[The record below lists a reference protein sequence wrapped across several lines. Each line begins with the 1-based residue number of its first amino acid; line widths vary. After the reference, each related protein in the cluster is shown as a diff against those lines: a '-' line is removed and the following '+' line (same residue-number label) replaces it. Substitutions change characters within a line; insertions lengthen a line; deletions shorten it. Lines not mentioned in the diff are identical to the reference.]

1 MIFVTRPSP
10 EGEKLTELLN
20 KIDRPAQHLPFFKIS
35 QGRDILQLQ
44 HHLNQLLPND
54 IVIVVS
60 PQVTHAINHYITNL
74 TMPRDLSYF
83 AIGKKSAQLFKQFT
97 EVEVNYPDKEDSEGL
112 LTLLQ
117 QQPVKQRNI
126 LILCGNSGR
135 PLLSQTLMNRQAK
148 VKLIECYTRIPIIY
162 RPDILSEHISQQLI
176 IITSIEHLNQLE
188 SYSSDEHKKQSRLL
202 VTSQRIFT
210 KAKELTWQNVLLV
223 KSADNQ
229 TIFDA
234 VKQHFPVSL

>member
-10 EGEKLTELLN
+10 EGEKLSELFNQANL
-20 KIDRPAQHLPFFKIS
+20 PAQHLPFFKIS

-44 HHLNQLLPND
+44 HQLNQLLPQD

-60 PQVTHAINHYITNL
+60 PQVTHAINQYVTNL
-74 TMPRDLSYF
+74 TLPKNISYF

-97 EVEVNYPDKEDSEGL
+97 EIEVNYPDREDSEGL
-112 LTLLQ
+112 LVLLQ
-117 QQPVKQRNI
+117 QQSVKQRNI

-135 PLLSQTLMNRQAK
+135 PLLAQTLKARQAK
-148 VKLIECYTRIPIIY
+148 VKLIECYSRTPIIY
-162 RPDILSEHISQQLI
+162 QPDILSEHISQQLI

-210 KAKELTWQNVLLV
+210 KAKELTWQNVLFV
-223 KSADNQ
+223 NSADNQ
-229 TIFDA
+229 TIFNA
-234 VKQHFPVSL
+234 VKQHFPTPL

>member
-74 TMPRDLSYF
+74 TMPKNISYF

-162 RPDILSEHISQQLI
+162 QPDILSEHISQQLI

-188 SYSSDEHKKQSRLL
+188 SYSSDEHKKQSCLL

-229 TIFDA
+229 TIFNA
-234 VKQHFPVSL
+234 VKQHFSASL

>member
-10 EGEKLTELLN
+10 EGEKLSELFNQANL
-20 KIDRPAQHLPFFKIS
+20 PAQHLPFFKIS
-35 QGRDILQLQ
+35 QGRDILLLQ
-44 HHLNQLLPND
+44 HQLNQLLPQD

-60 PQVTHAINHYITNL
+60 PQVTHAINQYFTNL
-74 TMPRDLSYF
+74 TLPKNISYF

-97 EVEVNYPDKEDSEGL
+97 EIEVNYPDREDSEGL
-112 LTLLQ
+112 LVLLQ
-117 QQPVKQRNI
+117 QQSVKQRNI

-135 PLLSQTLMNRQAK
+135 PLLAQTLRSRQAK
-148 VKLIECYTRIPIIY
+148 VKLIECYSRTPIIY
-162 RPDILSEHISQQLI
+162 QPDILSEHISQQLI

-188 SYSSDEHKKQSRLL
+188 FYSSDEHKKQSRLL

-223 KSADNQ
+223 NSADNQ
-229 TIFDA
+229 TVFNA
-234 VKQHFPVSL
+234 VKQHFPTPL

>member
-74 TMPRDLSYF
+74 TMPKNISYF

-97 EVEVNYPDKEDSEGL
+97 EVEVNYPDREDSEGL
-112 LTLLQ
+112 LSLLQ
-117 QQPVKQRNI
+117 QQSVKQRNI

-202 VTSQRIFT
+202 VTSQRILT

>member
-10 EGEKLTELLN
+10 EGEKLSELFNQANL
-20 KIDRPAQHLPFFKIS
+20 PAQHLPFFKIS
-35 QGRDILQLQ
+35 QGRDIRQLQ
-44 HHLNQLLPND
+44 HQLNQLLPQD

-60 PQVTHAINHYITNL
+60 PQVTHAINQYVTNL
-74 TMPRDLSYF
+74 TLPKNISYF

-97 EVEVNYPDKEDSEGL
+97 EIEVNYPDREDSEGL
-112 LTLLQ
+112 LVLLQ
-117 QQPVKQRNI
+117 QQSVKQRNI

-135 PLLSQTLMNRQAK
+135 PLLAQTLKARQAK
-148 VKLIECYTRIPIIY
+148 VKLIECYSRTPIIY
-162 RPDILSEHISQQLI
+162 QPDILSEHISQQLI

-210 KAKELTWQNVLLV
+210 KAKELTWQNVLFV
-223 KSADNQ
+223 NSADNQ
-229 TIFDA
+229 TIFNA
-234 VKQHFPVSL
+234 VKQHFPTPL

>member
-10 EGEKLTELLN
+10 EGEKLTDLLN

-60 PQVTHAINHYITNL
+60 PQVTHAINHYSTNL
-74 TMPRDLSYF
+74 TLPKNISYF

-112 LTLLQ
+112 LVLLQ
-117 QQPVKQRNI
+117 QQSVKQRNI

-202 VTSQRIFT
+202 VTSQRILT

>member
-188 SYSSDEHKKQSRLL
+188 FYSSDEHKKQSRLL

>member
-60 PQVTHAINHYITNL
+60 PQVTHAINHYSTNL
-74 TMPRDLSYF
+74 TLPKNISYF

>member
-97 EVEVNYPDKEDSEGL
+97 EVEVNYPDREDSEGL
-112 LTLLQ
+112 LSLLQ
-117 QQPVKQRNI
+117 QQSVKQRNI

-162 RPDILSEHISQQLI
+162 QPDILSEHISQQLI

-188 SYSSDEHKKQSRLL
+188 SYSSDEHKKQSCLL

-229 TIFDA
+229 TIFNA
-234 VKQHFPVSL
+234 VKQHFPASL

>member
-74 TMPRDLSYF
+74 TMPRDLCYF

-97 EVEVNYPDKEDSEGL
+97 EVEVNYPDREDSEGL
-112 LTLLQ
+112 LSLLQ
-117 QQPVKQRNI
+117 QQSVKQRNI

-135 PLLSQTLMNRQAK
+135 PLLSQTLMNLQAK

-162 RPDILSEHISQQLI
+162 QPDILSEHISQQLI

-188 SYSSDEHKKQSRLL
+188 SYSSDEHKKQSCLL

-210 KAKELTWQNVLLV
+210 KAEELTWQNVLLV

-229 TIFDA
+229 TIFNA
-234 VKQHFPVSL
+234 VKQHFPASL

>member
-1 MIFVTRPSP
+1 
-10 EGEKLTELLN
+10 
-20 KIDRPAQHLPFFKIS
+20 
-35 QGRDILQLQ
+35 
-44 HHLNQLLPND
+44 
-54 IVIVVS
+54 
-60 PQVTHAINHYITNL
+60 
-74 TMPRDLSYF
+74 
-83 AIGKKSAQLFKQFT
+83 
-97 EVEVNYPDKEDSEGL
+97 
-112 LTLLQ
+112 
-117 QQPVKQRNI
+117 
-126 LILCGNSGR
+126 
-135 PLLSQTLMNRQAK
+135 MNRQAK

-202 VTSQRIFT
+202 VTSQRILT

-234 VKQHFPVSL
+234 VKQHFPASL

>member
-1 MIFVTRPSP
+1 MILVTRPSP
-10 EGEKLTELLN
+10 EGEKLTELFNQANL
-20 KIDRPAQHLPFFKIS
+20 PAQHLPFFKIS

-44 HHLNQLLPND
+44 HQLNQLLPQD

-60 PQVTHAINHYITNL
+60 PQVTHVINQYFTNL
-74 TMPRDLSYF
+74 TLPKNISYF

-97 EVEVNYPDKEDSEGL
+97 EIEVNYPDREDSEGL
-112 LTLLQ
+112 LVLLQ
-117 QQPVKQRNI
+117 QQSVKQRNI
-126 LILCGNSGR
+126 LILCGNSSR
-135 PLLSQTLMNRQAK
+135 PLLAQTLRSRQAK
-148 VKLIECYTRIPIIY
+148 VKLIECYSRTPIIY
-162 RPDILSEHISQQLI
+162 QPDILSEHISQQLI

-223 KSADNQ
+223 NSADNQ
-229 TIFDA
+229 TVFNA
-234 VKQHFPVSL
+234 VKQHFPTPL

>member
-10 EGEKLTELLN
+10 EGEKLTDLLN

-60 PQVTHAINHYITNL
+60 PQVTHAINHYSTNL
-74 TMPRDLSYF
+74 TLPKNISYF

-117 QQPVKQRNI
+117 QHPVKQRNI

-202 VTSQRIFT
+202 VTSQRILT

>member
-10 EGEKLTELLN
+10 EGEKLSELFNQANL
-20 KIDRPAQHLPFFKIS
+20 PAQHLPFFKIS

-44 HHLNQLLPND
+44 HQLNQLLPQD

-74 TMPRDLSYF
+74 TMPRDISYF

-97 EVEVNYPDKEDSEGL
+97 EVEVNYPDREDSEGL
-112 LTLLQ
+112 LVLLQ
-117 QQPVKQRNI
+117 QQSVKQRNI

-135 PLLSQTLMNRQAK
+135 PLLAQTLKARQAK
-148 VKLIECYTRIPIIY
+148 VKLIECYSRTPIIY
-162 RPDILSEHISQQLI
+162 QPDILSEHISQQLI

-188 SYSSDEHKKQSRLL
+188 SYSSDEHKKQSCLL

-223 KSADNQ
+223 NSADNQ
-229 TIFDA
+229 TIFNA
-234 VKQHFPVSL
+234 VKQHFPASL

>member
-10 EGEKLTELLN
+10 EGEKLSELFNQANL
-20 KIDRPAQHLPFFKIS
+20 PAQHLPFFKIS

-44 HHLNQLLPND
+44 HQLNQLLPQD

-74 TMPRDLSYF
+74 TMPKNISYF

-97 EVEVNYPDKEDSEGL
+97 EVEVNYPDREDSEGL
-112 LTLLQ
+112 LVLLQ
-117 QQPVKQRNI
+117 QQSVKQRNI

-162 RPDILSEHISQQLI
+162 QPDILSEHISQQLI

-210 KAKELTWQNVLLV
+210 KAKELTWQNVLFV
-223 KSADNQ
+223 NSADNQ
-229 TIFDA
+229 TVFDA
-234 VKQHFPVSL
+234 VKQHFPTPL

>member
-10 EGEKLTELLN
+10 EGEKLTELFNQANL
-20 KIDRPAQHLPFFKIS
+20 RAQHLPFFKIS
-35 QGRDILQLQ
+35 QGRDILHLQ
-44 HHLNQLLPND
+44 HQLNQLLPQD

-74 TMPRDLSYF
+74 TIPRDLCYF

-188 SYSSDEHKKQSRLL
+188 SYSSDEHKKQSCLL

-229 TIFDA
+229 TIFNA
-234 VKQHFPVSL
+234 VKQHFPASL

>member
-10 EGEKLTELLN
+10 EGEKLSELFNQANL
-20 KIDRPAQHLPFFKIS
+20 PAQHLPFFKIS
-35 QGRDILQLQ
+35 QGRDIRQLQ
-44 HHLNQLLPND
+44 HQLNQLLPQD

-60 PQVTHAINHYITNL
+60 PQVTHAINQYVTNL
-74 TMPRDLSYF
+74 TLPKNISYF

-97 EVEVNYPDKEDSEGL
+97 EIEVNYPDRENSEGL
-112 LTLLQ
+112 LVLLQ
-117 QQPVKQRNI
+117 QQSVKQRNI

-162 RPDILSEHISQQLI
+162 QPDILSEHISQQLI

-188 SYSSDEHKKQSRLL
+188 SYSSDEHKKQSCLL

-223 KSADNQ
+223 NSADNQ
-229 TIFDA
+229 TVFNA
-234 VKQHFPVSL
+234 VKQHFPTPL

>member
-10 EGEKLTELLN
+10 EGEKLTELFNQANL
-20 KIDRPAQHLPFFKIS
+20 RAQHLPFFKIS

-44 HHLNQLLPND
+44 HHLNQLLPQD

-74 TMPRDLSYF
+74 TIPRDLYYF

-117 QQPVKQRNI
+117 QHPVKQRNI

-202 VTSQRIFT
+202 VTSQRILT